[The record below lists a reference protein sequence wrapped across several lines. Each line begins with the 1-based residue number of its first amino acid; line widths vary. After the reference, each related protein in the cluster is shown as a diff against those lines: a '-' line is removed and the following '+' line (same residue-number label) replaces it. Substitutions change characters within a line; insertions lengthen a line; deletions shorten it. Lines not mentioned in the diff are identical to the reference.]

1 MMIHDKK
8 FSESTTVCIY
18 IPYTHTRTYT
28 HLT

>member
-18 IPYTHTRTYT
+18 IPPTDTHVHTHT
-28 HLT
+28 

>member
-18 IPYTHTRTYT
+18 IPPTHPHIHTHT
-28 HLT
+28 